1 LLAFCVF
8 IVMALIVTGQTKVA
22 TDVHPALAIVVY
34 WIALIWLNM
43 VEGSQGSLVGLPPV
57 DRELYR
63 DSHPT
68 SFKICSVAHKGDN
81 LDRYLTG
88 RQFMVLVIVFVTNL
102 CGAPLPGSTLFAFP
116 ELVLEIFLGSGLAMI
131 LTTAQMGQ
139 LNSQVNASHC
149 MLDYINNAFAT
160 FTVWTALGIE
170 FSGLL
175 HSCYLIQN
183 ILSLISGKPIES
195 KEPPR
200 TTGQAAFFWARVSV
214 SLAILCF
221 ALAVTIEALFK
232 GQTTAWQGIPEIVSL
247 ILFFLFMSIV
257 GLLEGMQIAFFAV
270 TKLTKEEQGKAKFAM
285 MTCDLL
291 FKGWGKNLAGFM
303 IGRQVCV
310 TLCFFV
316 IARVTTLNVKP
327 GDPTIFGVS
336 EGVQEFFNTGLLGA
350 LLTTII
356 GSITWQLA
364 ASAFPL
370 AFLSNPIVYVFLR
383 WCLFLEW
390 TGICN
395 GAWVLAAIH
404 KKISKFQ
411 FDEVYVG
418 TAEERAMKG
427 KPDHDEELD
436 VTGAHMYPG
445 VPAMPHPVGGGIS
458 MTPSKDEEDKRRAH
472 IKEIADAARAEQAT
486 GGD

>member
-1 LLAFCVF
+1 
-8 IVMALIVTGQTKVA
+8 
-22 TDVHPALAIVVY
+22 
-34 WIALIWLNM
+34 
-43 VEGSQGSLVGLPPV
+43 
-57 DRELYR
+57 
-63 DSHPT
+63 
-68 SFKICSVAHKGDN
+68 
-81 LDRYLTG
+81 
-88 RQFMVLVIVFVTNL
+88 
-102 CGAPLPGSTLFAFP
+102 
-116 ELVLEIFLGSGLAMI
+116 
-131 LTTAQMGQ
+131 MG
-139 LNSQVNASHC
+139 
-149 MLDYINNAFAT
+149 
-160 FTVWTALGIE
+160 
-170 FSGLL
+170 
-175 HSCYLIQN
+175 
-183 ILSLISGKPIES
+183 
-195 KEPPR
+195 
-200 TTGQAAFFWARVSV
+200 
-214 SLAILCF
+214 
-221 ALAVTIEALFK
+221 ALFK

-418 TAEERAMKG
+418 TAEE
-427 KPDHDEELD
+427 
-436 VTGAHMYPG
+436 
-445 VPAMPHPVGGGIS
+445 
-458 MTPSKDEEDKRRAH
+458 DKRRAH
-472 IKEIADAARAEQAT
+472 IKEIADAAKAEQAA
-486 GGD
+486 GQVYPGVSAI